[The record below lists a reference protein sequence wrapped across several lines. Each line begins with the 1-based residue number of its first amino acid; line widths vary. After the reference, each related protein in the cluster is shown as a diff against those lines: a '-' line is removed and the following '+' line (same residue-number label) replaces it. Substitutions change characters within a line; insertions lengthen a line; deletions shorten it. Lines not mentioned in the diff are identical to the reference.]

1 MWNMFL
7 CTLPTWEQAIGFS
20 WICVTCGQ
28 RCIKSCD
35 VLKSKAGNF
44 LLTDKEDSERS
55 PSGPESFL
63 RGPRTPVGGW
73 GDNTRTTSSSYL
85 LECCTFEGKWEK
97 NGKDHIVIWT
107 NWVLLE
113 IVIILTLFV
122 WKRYIYL
129 QSTHGFL
136 VSLFVY
142 AMKGNL
148 HNTRWAF

>member
-1 MWNMFL
+1 MEHVLTYITDLRTGHRLFVDL
-7 CTLPTWEQAIGFS
+7 CF
-20 WICVTCGQ
+20 Q

-73 GDNTRTTSSSYL
+73 GDKTRTTSSSYL

-113 IVIILTLFV
+113 KVIILTLFV
-122 WKRYIYL
+122 WKGYIYIYRAL
-129 QSTHGFL
+129 M
-136 VSLFVY
+136 VSLFFCLFMLLK
-142 AMKGNL
+142 AICITLDGLFKC
-148 HNTRWAF
+148 